1 MAKLEIA
8 EDKNYALYEQYGDN
22 SMGSIGP
29 LGLIPMVNS
38 TELTAEVNDRLFRR
52 RTEYQSELA
61 RSQGTG
67 FLRKDYTI
75 GADYTRYST
84 GEGRVIIQGSVR
96 GHDVFILCDVLNHSC
111 TYPLF
116 GEEKFM
122 SPDEHY
128 QDLKRVILAI
138 SGKARRINVIMPFL
152 YDSRQHKRN
161 GRESLDCAFMLEE
174 LHNLGVNSII
184 TFDAHD
190 PRVAN
195 AIPVSGFENIPA
207 TYQIIKSLAQEM
219 GTLSTKNPNLMI
231 ISPDEG
237 ALPRSMYYANVLGC
251 PLGTFYKRRDYTKV
265 VDGRNPILKHE
276 FLGESAKGKDVLIID
291 DMIASGDS
299 MLDICKEMRALGA
312 RNIYCAATFGLFTSG
327 TAIFDQAYAEGY
339 LTRVFTTNLIYRL
352 PELKNAAWFREV
364 NSSKFLALL
373 IDAINHDA
381 SLTQMVNQTDR
392 IRAYLGRKRKKNA
405 PVRSS
410 QVSKSRSKS

>member
-1 MAKLEIA
+1 MAKLYIDE
-8 EDKNYALYEQYGDN
+8 EKNYALYEQYGDN

-38 TELTAEVNDRLFRR
+38 TEFSAEVNDRLYKRR
-52 RTEYQSELA
+52 MEYQSELIKG
-61 RSQGTG
+61 QGSG

-75 GADYTRYST
+75 SADYTRYST
-84 GEGRVIIQGSVR
+84 GEGRVIILGSVR

-116 GEEKFM
+116 GEDKFM

-207 TYQIIKSLAQEM
+207 TYQIIKSLAAEI
-219 GTLSTKNPNLMI
+219 GSLSTKNPDLMI

-276 FLGESAKGKDVLIID
+276 FLGESAKGKDVLIVD

-299 MLDICKEMRALGA
+299 MLDICKEMRSLGA

-327 TAIFDQAYAEGY
+327 TEIFDKAYEEGY
-339 LTRVFTTNLIYRL
+339 VTRVFTTNLIYRL
-352 PELKNAAWFREV
+352 PELQTAPWYREV
-364 NSSKFLALL
+364 NMSKFVALL

-381 SLTQMVNQTDR
+381 SLTKMVNQTER
-392 IRAYLGRKRKKNA
+392 IQTFLGRKPKKNGKSKTN
-405 PVRSS
+405 RSQS
-410 QVSKSRSKS
+410 

>member
-1 MAKLEIA
+1 MAKFYSDDER
-8 EDKNYALYEQYGDN
+8 NYTLYEQIGDN
-22 SMGSIGP
+22 SMVSIGP
-29 LGLIPMVNS
+29 VALIPMVNS
-38 TELTAEVNDRLFRR
+38 TEFTAEVNDRLYRR
-52 RTEYQSELA
+52 RIEYQNESIKG
-61 RSQGTG
+61 QGSG
-67 FLRKDYTI
+67 FLRKDYSI
-75 GADYTRYST
+75 GADYSRYST
-84 GEGRVIIQGSVR
+84 GEGRVIIEGSVR
-96 GHDVFILCDVLNHSC
+96 GHDIFIFCDVLNHSC

-138 SGKARRINVIMPFL
+138 SGTARRINVIMPFL

-195 AIPVSGFENIPA
+195 AIPISGFEDIPA
-207 TYQIIKSLAQEM
+207 TYQIIKTLALELD
-219 GTLSTKNPNLMI
+219 TLSATNPDLMV

-276 FLGESAKGKDVLIID
+276 FLGESAKGKDVLIVD

-299 MLDICKEMRALGA
+299 MLDICKEMRTRGA

-327 TAIFDQAYAEGY
+327 TAIFDKAYEEGY

-352 PELKNAAWFREV
+352 PELQTAPWYREV
-364 NSSKFLALL
+364 NMSKFVALL

-381 SLTQMVNQTDR
+381 SLTSMVDQTER
-392 IRAYLGRKRKKNA
+392 IQTFLERKDKKKRQAKIYRRK
-405 PVRSS
+405 
-410 QVSKSRSKS
+410 